1 MATTTTTTARF
12 APAHFSLKWRMLG
25 FVLVCI
31 LVAATA
37 LGVNAYRGALRDAD
51 AMFDLHL
58 QQMAHSLRGGVPLGL
73 GFDDGDRE
81 GYDLFVQIWGPD
93 GTPMFRSARSALPT
107 QSTA

>member
-81 GYDLFVQIWGPD
+81 GYDHRQPNHVSNRESHSKNPD
-93 GTPMFRSARSALPT
+93 S
-107 QSTA
+107 STAGI